1 MDRWMEGQGRTKL
14 SFNTHFKTVSTLL
27 HNSLFIGKLE
37 LSWIQEF
44 PVRISYAGLIRTVS
58 LCL

>member
-1 MDRWMEGQGRTKL
+1 MDRWMEGHGRTKL

-44 PVRISYAGLIRTVS
+44 PVRIVMLVS
-58 LCL
+58 SEQ